1 MRLDSIISVLAR
13 CSRNKTQELIKDE
26 RIFVNFK
33 EEVRTSIKVEENT
46 YITIR
51 GKGRFKINKIK
62 DKIKSKK
69 IIV

>member
-1 MRLDSIISVLAR
+1 
-13 CSRNKTQELIKDE
+13 
-26 RIFVNFK
+26 VNFK

-62 DKIKSKK
+62 DKTKSKK

>member
-13 CSRNKTQELIKDE
+13 CSRNKAQELIKDE

-62 DKIKSKK
+62 SKK

>member
-13 CSRNKTQELIKDE
+13 CSRNKAQELIKDE

-62 DKIKSKK
+62 SKK
-69 IIV
+69 NIV